1 MTHYSYAIRDAIKS
15 VDIPAVE
22 VHLTDISLREDFRK
36 ISVISDV
43 CINQIKGIG
52 KNGYLKAFKLLMEH
66 TNQE

>member
-15 VDIPAVE
+15 VNIPTVE
-22 VHLTDISLREDFRK
+22 VHLSDITLREDFRK

>member
-15 VDIPAVE
+15 VDIPTVE
-22 VHLTDISLREDFRK
+22 VHLSDVSSREDFRK

-52 KNGYLKAFKLLMEH
+52 KNGYLKAFKLLMEQ
-66 TNQE
+66 TDQE